1 MEDLS
6 LAVPGL
12 WADHHVLA
20 VLDLLRGEQGV
31 SDVAASA
38 LHGTLRLR
46 FDPQLTDAGR
56 ITARLEDAGYGVGE
70 APQASAPA
78 DPEAPDGATGWAAGL
93 RVVATDPADLSMSG
107 DHRKY

>member
-20 VLDLLRGEQGV
+20 VLELLRGQQGI
-31 SDVAASA
+31 SAVAASA
-38 LHGTLRLR
+38 RDGVVRVR
-46 FDPQLTDAGR
+46 FDPQQTDAPR
-56 ITARLEDAGYGVGE
+56 IAARLREGGYDTSAAAAATSAAGE
-70 APQASAPA
+70 AAASAP
-78 DPEAPDGATGWAAGL
+78 GWAAGL
-93 RVVATDPADLSMSG
+93 RVTTTDPVDLSMSG